1 MSSKKKRTNKKKG
14 EFMEIQVSRIKEEL
28 NELNNLI
35 ENYQLS
41 YLNLYN
47 IVNDMSHYWQ
57 DHYSELFFKDIE
69 IRKIEIDNT
78 ISEIN
83 NIKSLYNYLVYKYEN
98 IGNNIKFNLSNK
110 ESVYSKIDNCLNQYQ
125 NIINSYNSLDLSF
138 CGNEVSSIN
147 SQISRMINAKNTLS
161 NYKEELRNI
170 INYIEEIEREI
181 TRKISGINIEDIKDQ
196 EIGRYV

>member
-1 MSSKKKRTNKKKG
+1 MNNKKKHTNKKKG
-14 EFMEIQVSRIKEEL
+14 ELMEIQVLRIKEEV

-35 ENYQLS
+35 ESYQLN

-57 DHYSELFFKDIE
+57 DHYSCLFFKDIE
-69 IRKIEIDNT
+69 LRKIEIDNT
-78 ISEIN
+78 ITEITN
-83 NIKSLYNYLVYKYEN
+83 LKNLYNYLVYKYEN

-138 CGNEVSSIN
+138 CGSEVSSIS
-147 SQISRMINAKNTLS
+147 SQISTLTNAKNILS
-161 NYKEELRNI
+161 NYREELRNI

-181 TRKISGINIEDIKDQ
+181 TRKISGINIEDIKEQ